1 MASYW
6 HRGSPIPTLFC
17 LVNQVFEVFCT
28 VTDDLGTRTIPTGT
42 AAFLEAVAYDKLE
55 LLKSTCAIEGATFF
69 VEYVPSADEWN
80 SY

>member
-42 AAFLEAVAYDKLE
+42 AAFLEAVVYDKLN
-55 LLKSTCAIEGATFF
+55 LLQRTCTIEGATFF
-69 VEYVPSADEWN
+69 VEFVPYSDEWN